1 MERILLEG
9 TDSNASKIFQE
20 LNETNFTG
28 MLFQELNGM
37 YLLKRTDSNAFI
49 DILGT
54 KRNELY
60 WKEQTVMLLVIFWEL
75 SGSNYTGRNRL

>member
-9 TDSNASKIFQE
+9 TDSNAFKIFKE

-54 KRNELY
+54 KWNELY

>member
-1 MERILLEG
+1 
-9 TDSNASKIFQE
+9 
-20 LNETNFTG
+20 
-28 MLFQELNGM
+28 M

>member
-1 MERILLEG
+1 
-9 TDSNASKIFQE
+9 
-20 LNETNFTG
+20 
-28 MLFQELNGM
+28 M

-60 WKEQTVMLLVIFWEL
+60 WKVQTVMLLVIFWEL